1 MSNEI
6 EHICNGQSDGQHGRA
21 GHGGRQM
28 QSYWASESCKSA
40 RASEPSATSSSACMH
55 IAGKIETCV
64 PRMEQ
69 KGMSAQ
75 NKPRH
80 CGDKRKDTIQAL
92 PAGALERAWH
102 TAIRVSNPEWVPYK
116 VRLEEGRSEPGVCKH
131 LARRLCYITK
141 GASQTQGSSTRM
153 GTATSET
160 TILTDMI
167 QTWHACLH
175 L

>member
-28 QSYWASESCKSA
+28 QSNRASESCKSA

-55 IAGKIETCV
+55 IASKIETCV

-75 NKPRH
+75 NKPRQEKGH
-80 CGDKRKDTIQAL
+80 HTSAPGGGAGEGVAHGDS
-92 PAGALERAWH
+92 
-102 TAIRVSNPEWVPYK
+102 RV
-116 VRLEEGRSEPGVCKH
+116 
-131 LARRLCYITK
+131 
-141 GASQTQGSSTRM
+141 
-153 GTATSET
+153 
-160 TILTDMI
+160 
-167 QTWHACLH
+167 
-175 L
+175 